1 MIDVTNGGIRIEQG
15 ADGTDTILISTPAV
29 DMAIAILEEE
39 LPWVINTL
47 GDIHR
52 ELIANARRVEDA
64 AALDEW
70 DADALASMMTG

>member
-1 MIDVTNGGIRIEQG
+1 MIDVTNGTIRITAAG
-15 ADGTDTILISTPAV
+15 NSV
-29 DMAIAILEEE
+29 AIIALDPREVITVYEDE